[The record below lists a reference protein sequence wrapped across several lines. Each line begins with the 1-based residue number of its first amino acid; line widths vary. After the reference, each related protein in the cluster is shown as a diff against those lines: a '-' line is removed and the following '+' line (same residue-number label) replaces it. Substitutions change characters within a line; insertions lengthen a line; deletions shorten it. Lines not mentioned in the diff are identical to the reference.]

1 MALYLTE
8 EDVGRLLSM
17 EACVEG
23 VETAFRQWADGR
35 ADNRPRARASVRGAV
50 LHALAAGSEVWGR
63 LAAKGYA
70 TSRGGARFVVLLFDA
85 SNSSLL
91 AVIEGDRLRQTPTG
105 AASGVATRRPAPEG
119 ARPPAN
125 IRAGWP
131 ARRQAMAGAV

>member
-35 ADNRPRARASVRGAV
+35 ADNRPRARASVRGAI

-63 LAAKGYA
+63 LAAKVYA
-70 TSRGGARFVVLLFDA
+70 TSRGEARFLGLLFGPRNA
-85 SNSSLL
+85 GPL
-91 AVIEGDRLRQTPTG
+91 AAL
-105 AASGVATRRPAPEG
+105 G
-119 ARPPAN
+119 ARPPGPT
-125 IRAGWP
+125 R
-131 ARRQAMAGAV
+131 